1 MSTHKLS
8 DKNTIAE
15 IVRGLDPVDWA
26 QLRLTASLSPADRVL
41 RGMRAQAFAMAA
53 YRGALARRFAE
64 LSLAELNMKTLAHF
78 TPVRMEK
85 R

>member
-1 MSTHKLS
+1 MSTQQQL
-8 DKNTIAE
+8 DNVTIAE
-15 IVRGLDPVDWA
+15 IVHGLAPVDWV
-26 QLRLTASLSPADRVL
+26 QLRLTARLSPADRVL

>member
-1 MSTHKLS
+1 MSTQQQL
-8 DKNTIAE
+8 DDVTIAE
-15 IVRGLDPVDWA
+15 IVHGLAPVDWV
-26 QLRLTASLSPADRVL
+26 QLRLTARLSPADRVL
-41 RGMRAQAFAMAA
+41 RGMCAQAFAMAA

>member
-1 MSTHKLS
+1 MSIQPI
-8 DKNTIAE
+8 DNDIVAA
-15 IVRGLDPVDWA
+15 IVRGLPPVDWV
-26 QLRLTASLSPADRVL
+26 QLHLTARLSPADRVL

-53 YRGALARRFAE
+53 YRGALARRFPD